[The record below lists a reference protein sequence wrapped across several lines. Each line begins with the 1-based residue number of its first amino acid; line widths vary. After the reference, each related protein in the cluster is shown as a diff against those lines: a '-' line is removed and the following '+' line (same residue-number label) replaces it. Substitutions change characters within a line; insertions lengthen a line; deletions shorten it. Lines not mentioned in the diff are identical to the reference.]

1 MWNRGIPPAMVT
13 RLMGG
18 ESIKSTIAW
27 AKEELQ
33 GFIR

>member
-13 RLMGG
+13 RLMSGQT
-18 ESIKSTIAW
+18 IKQTIAW